1 MTARILL
8 ADADAFFVA
17 VARRVDPE
25 GAGRAKLLIVGGR
38 PGSRGVVCSASYETR
53 AFGVRSAMPISRA
66 LRLCPDAMCVPV
78 PRHACS
84 EASRAI
90 RAVLE
95 QFTPVV
101 EGASIDEW
109 YLDLTGTEALY
120 KHAPLDQMARTIR
133 VAVLEQTGY
142 ALSIGGGT
150 NRMIAKLAAERAKP
164 SRAPKAGGVHVVEAG
179 AEREFMA
186 TLSLAEIPGIG
197 PQAQARLAKVGLVQ
211 VADVLPHDLTTLTRW
226 LDRSTAEWLYAR
238 ARGEARSAV
247 EPRAPARQMSREE
260 TFDRDL
266 VRQELLDDELRHLAR
281 KVAADMREEGLAA
294 RTITVKLKGND
305 FVSRT
310 AGRTLRDPVESDRA
324 IVDTALELLAQ
335 LRKVQRR
342 PARLVGVALSNFRA
356 GRDAE
361 QLAMAFSAPP
371 PVEPRPASHR
381 GDATPAAARAPIP
394 GLVEEPRDR
403 DLSRAIDRVRERF
416 GDDAIHAGQSRRR
429 PIGEKGAR
437 KPR

>member
-17 VARRVDPE
+17 VARRADPE
-25 GAGRAKLLIVGGR
+25 GAGKAALLIVGGR

-78 PRHACS
+78 PRHACA

-90 RAVLE
+90 RRVLD
-95 QFTPVV
+95 QFTPAV

-109 YLDLTGTEALY
+109 YLDLSGTEALY
-120 KHAPLDQMARTIR
+120 HHAPLEDTARAIR
-133 VAVLEQTGY
+133 AAVLERTGY

-150 NRMIAKLAAERAKP
+150 NRLIAKLAAERAKP
-164 SRAPKAGGVHVVEAG
+164 SRAPEAGGVHVVPPG
-179 AEREFMA
+179 AEGAFMA

-197 PQAQARLAKVGLVQ
+197 PKAQARLATVGFVQ
-211 VADVLPHDLTTLTRW
+211 VADVLPHDIGTLTRW
-226 LDRSTAEWLYAR
+226 LGESAAEWLHAR
-238 ARGEARSAV
+238 VRGEARAAV

-260 TFDRDL
+260 TFDRDI
-266 VRQELLDDELRHLAR
+266 VRQDALESELRHLAR

-294 RTITVKLKGND
+294 RTVTVKLKGAD
-305 FVSRT
+305 FVSHT
-310 AGRTLRDPVESDRA
+310 AGRTLREPVESDRA
-324 IVDTALELLAQ
+324 VVDTALALLVQ
-335 LRKVQRR
+335 LRAAHPR

-356 GRDAE
+356 RRDAE
-361 QLAMAFSAPP
+361 QMALPFGAGAHAPP
-371 PVEPRPASHR
+371 PVE
-381 GDATPAAARAPIP
+381 DA
-394 GLVEEPRDR
+394 RDR
-403 DLSRAIDRVRERF
+403 DLSRAVDRVRERF
-416 GDDAIHAGQSRRR
+416 GDDAIRAGRPRRR